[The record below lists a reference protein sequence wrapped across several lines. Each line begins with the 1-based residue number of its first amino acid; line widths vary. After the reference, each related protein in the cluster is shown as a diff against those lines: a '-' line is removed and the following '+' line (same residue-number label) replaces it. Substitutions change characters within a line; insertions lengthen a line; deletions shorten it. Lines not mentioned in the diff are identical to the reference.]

1 HFPASFISEGLDQ
14 TRGWFYSLTVLA
26 ALIFDRPAFLNCIVN
41 GIVLAEDGRKMSKSL
56 RNYTDPVEAID
67 KFGADSIRLFLMHS
81 AVVRADEIRYSDDGV
96 RDTIKSII
104 LPLWNSYSFF
114 VQYANIDG
122 ITCTG
127 HEFDGKL
134 PDNPLDR
141 WLLSV
146 SQKMVREVTAALDD
160 YDLSA
165 AIDPWLSFIEQINN
179 WYIRRNRRRFWRS
192 GNDSDKLEAY
202 GALYIALRTFTQV
215 AAPFIPFLTEIMW
228 RNLRTAEDKESVH
241 LTDYPVC
248 DERLRDE
255 RLEFQMAT
263 VQKAVVLGRSLRNQF
278 SIKNRQPLSS
288 VALVTRNAEERKV
301 LAAMEDT
308 IAEELNVKQVIFHER
323 EDELVEYRAKAN
335 FKALGKTLG
344 GRMKAAAAVIA
355 GLSNEQ
361 IAAILDGQALSITVD
376 GVSVDL
382 TEENVLV
389 ERLEKESLKVAN
401 DGTLT
406 VGLDTAITESLRR
419 EGYARDLVRGIQNLR
434 KESGLSVTDR
444 IQLAVSGND
453 ELLASFEQFKSFI
466 MEETLA
472 TRTEWGGGAVQGE
485 AGWNTS
491 TVEAEE
497 MLWTA
502 AIKKVSED

>member
-1 HFPASFISEGLDQ
+1 
-14 TRGWFYSLTVLA
+14 
-26 ALIFDRPAFLNCIVN
+26 
-41 GIVLAEDGRKMSKSL
+41 
-56 RNYTDPVEAID
+56 
-67 KFGADSIRLFLMHS
+67 
-81 AVVRADEIRYSDDGV
+81 
-96 RDTIKSII
+96 
-104 LPLWNSYSFF
+104 
-114 VQYANIDG
+114 
-122 ITCTG
+122 
-127 HEFDGKL
+127 
-134 PDNPLDR
+134 
-141 WLLSV
+141 
-146 SQKMVREVTAALDD
+146 
-160 YDLSA
+160 
-165 AIDPWLSFIEQINN
+165 
-179 WYIRRNRRRFWRS
+179 
-192 GNDSDKLEAY
+192 
-202 GALYIALRTFTQV
+202 
-215 AAPFIPFLTEIMW
+215 
-228 RNLRTAEDKESVH
+228 
-241 LTDYPVC
+241 
-248 DERLRDE
+248 
-255 RLEFQMAT
+255 
-263 VQKAVVLGRSLRNQF
+263 
-278 SIKNRQPLSS
+278 
-288 VALVTRNAEERKV
+288 
-301 LAAMEDT
+301 
-308 IAEELNVKQVIFHER
+308 
-323 EDELVEYRAKAN
+323 
-335 FKALGKTLG
+335 
-344 GRMKAAAAVIA
+344 MKAAAAVIA

-361 IAAILDGQALSITVD
+361 IAVILDGQALSITVD

-491 TVEAEE
+491 TIEAEE